1 MLGDRFGIIPK
12 MYPVIALDLETTG
25 LDPRR
30 DAIIEIGAVCFDGE
44 KIIGKWQSLIN
55 PQRSC
60 TARSQRTSLILLLD
74 KKMAL
79 SGYHMLRNCSRY
91 PEKS

>member
-55 PQRSC
+55 PQRPVPAMI
-60 TARSQRTSLILLLD
+60 TQLTGITSQMVIQAPVIKD
-74 KKMAL
+74 VI
-79 SGYHMLRNCSRY
+79 
-91 PEKS
+91 